1 MTSHSRCGY
10 AAICSSPLNWGEK
23 LKSINLGCAAPLLLR
38 VLHFMVSAWVIRSKS
53 VLARILND
61 FRRLLKVMG
70 VESKLTSPTGPRSVR
85 SASDSVPTRLLWQLE
100 RHAEMGT
107 GKKKG

>member
-1 MTSHSRCGY
+1 
-10 AAICSSPLNWGEK
+10 
-23 LKSINLGCAAPLLLR
+23 
-38 VLHFMVSAWVIRSKS
+38 MVSAWVIRSKS

-61 FRRLLKVMG
+61 FRRLLKAMG

>member
-1 MTSHSRCGY
+1 
-10 AAICSSPLNWGEK
+10 
-23 LKSINLGCAAPLLLR
+23 
-38 VLHFMVSAWVIRSKS
+38 
-53 VLARILND
+53 
-61 FRRLLKVMG
+61 MG
-70 VESKLTSPTGPRSVR
+70 IESKLTSPTGPRSVR

>member
-1 MTSHSRCGY
+1 
-10 AAICSSPLNWGEK
+10 
-23 LKSINLGCAAPLLLR
+23 
-38 VLHFMVSAWVIRSKS
+38 MVSAWVIRSES

-70 VESKLTSPTGPRSVR
+70 FESKLTSSTGPGSVR

-100 RHAEMGT
+100 RHSEMGA
-107 GKKKG
+107 GKKRE

>member
-1 MTSHSRCGY
+1 MCSAPFVASASLHGQRLGY
-10 AAICSSPLNWGEK
+10 Q
-23 LKSINLGCAAPLLLR
+23 
-38 VLHFMVSAWVIRSKS
+38 KS

-70 VESKLTSPTGPRSVR
+70 VKSKLTSSTGPRSVR

-100 RHAEMGT
+100 RHAEMGA